1 MKKFSKTPLAVA
13 MGTAVLSGFAAN
25 ATADSN
31 PFAMTELSNGY
42 MQVAV
47 KYDAKQ
53 NQGSCG
59 SNATDSSG
67 NPVGKAKGDAKKSEG
82 SCGEGMCGAMMSG
95 GKMKKGMEQSC
106 GAMMK
111 GKEGACGMMGGM
123 NHEEGNKA
131 AQKPKGEEGSCGAMM
146 GHEKGGE
153 ASCGAM
159 MKGGEGSCGS
169 KVDADKAAGK

>member
-1 MKKFSKTPLAVA
+1 MKKLSKTPLAVA
-13 MGTAVLSGFAAN
+13 MGTAVLSGVAAN
-25 ATADSN
+25 ANADSN

-53 NQGSCG
+53 SHGACG
-59 SNATDSSG
+59 SNATDASG
-67 NPVGKAKGDAKKSEG
+67 KPVGKANGDAKKSEG
-82 SCGEGMCGAMMSG
+82 ACGEGMCGAMMSG
-95 GKMKKGMEQSC
+95 GKMKKGMEQAC

-123 NHEEGNKA
+123 KHGDDDK
-131 AQKPKGEEGSCGAMM
+131 AQKSKAEEGSCGAMM
-146 GHEKGGE
+146 GSGKSGE
-153 ASCGAM
+153 MSCGAM

>member
-1 MKKFSKTPLAVA
+1 MKKLSKTPLAVA
-13 MGTAVLSGFAAN
+13 MGTAVLSGVAAN
-25 ATADSN
+25 ANADSN

-53 NQGSCG
+53 SHGACG
-59 SNATDSSG
+59 SNATDASG
-67 NPVGKAKGDAKKSEG
+67 NPAGKANTNTKKTEG
-82 SCGEGMCGAMMSG
+82 SCGEGMCGAMMNG
-95 GKMKKGMEQSC
+95 GKMKKGMESAC

-111 GKEGACGMMGGM
+111 GKEGACGMKHGDDD
-123 NHEEGNKA
+123 KA
-131 AQKPKGEEGSCGAMM
+131 QTSKGEEGSCGAMM
-146 GHEKGGE
+146 GGGKGGE
-153 ASCGAM
+153 MSCGAM